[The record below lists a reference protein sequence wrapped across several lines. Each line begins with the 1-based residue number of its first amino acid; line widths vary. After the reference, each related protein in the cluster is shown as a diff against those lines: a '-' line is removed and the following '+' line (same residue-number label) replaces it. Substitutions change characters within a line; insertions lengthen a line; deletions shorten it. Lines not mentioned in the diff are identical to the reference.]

1 MPVKS
6 VVIYSLVRR
15 WGEGEEN
22 FAKIKKRDF
31 WNICGRAGRAG
42 KETEGQVV
50 FVVTSPTDQGLLG
63 EYRDPAQVE
72 AVDSALY
79 KLLLALVQKR
89 ISDQELIG
97 YLDSHLL
104 ALMAE
109 EVVGTEDEIIL
120 SQFLESSLVGVQ
132 ARKEGTPL
140 APLVTAFRGAA
151 TWIKQQVPDTAFA
164 GCSPLL
170 D

>member
-1 MPVKS
+1 M
-6 VVIYSLVRR
+6 
-15 WGEGEEN
+15 
-22 FAKIKKRDF
+22 
-31 WNICGRAGRAG
+31 
-42 KETEGQVV
+42 
-50 FVVTSPTDQGLLG
+50 
-63 EYRDPAQVE
+63 E

-151 TWIKQQVPDTAFA
+151 TWIKQQVPDTALRGVFA
-164 GCSPLL
+164 TTGLRVASCQSTRAGRGPLHRRHE
-170 D
+170 